1 MKYEDL
7 MKLENG
13 TLMKIKGKGAFGETN
28 ILIHLKKENLKNFG
42 VTGYM
47 LGSTLY
53 PYEWLYLATHE
64 DYEEAISKAKINY
77 EERLKDLEKSF
88 KKSEKARAT
97 KVLVDLKKKAGK

>member
-28 ILIHLKKENLKNFG
+28 ILIHFKKEYLKNVG
-42 VTGYM
+42 LTGYM
-47 LGSTLY
+47 FGSTLY

-64 DYEEAISKAKINY
+64 DYEEAINKAKINY
-77 EERLKDLEKSF
+77 EKTLKDLEKAFS
-88 KKSEKARAT
+88 KSEKARAT
-97 KVLVDLKKKAGK
+97 KVLVVLKKKAGK